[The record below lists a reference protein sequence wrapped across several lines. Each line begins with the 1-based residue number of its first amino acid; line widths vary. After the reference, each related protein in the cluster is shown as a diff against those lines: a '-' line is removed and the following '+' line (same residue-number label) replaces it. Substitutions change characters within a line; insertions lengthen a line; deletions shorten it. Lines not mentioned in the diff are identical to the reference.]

1 MPTAVKITA
10 RCLDCGASVPFDPAQ
25 PRCPKCGSEWLQA
38 EYDYDLA
45 RTIWLAH
52 LHERPFSLWRYHEL
66 LPIREAPPTIAMGA
80 GGTPLLRSIHL
91 APMLKLSNL
100 FIKDER
106 QNPTSSFKDRQAA
119 VTIATLKEAGLTEMV
134 VASTGNVA
142 IAYSAFAARAGIK
155 LWAFLTSLVP
165 QEKMREVAIYGT
177 RLVKVT
183 ATYDETKKVAAEF
196 ARQRGLYIDRGSRSI
211 PTVESMKTL
220 AFEIVEQLTQF
231 APDARYGRLPW
242 RVPDW
247 YIQAVSGGL
256 GPLGVA
262 KGFRELY
269 HMGLIDRMPKL
280 GIIQAAGCDPMVRA
294 WEQGKAVADPLP
306 RPSTHITTLATGN
319 PGRTYT
325 FLYEYVRE
333 HGGVFA
339 RVTDEEAFR
348 AMHMLAKME
357 GLSVEPATAVA
368 FAGLIQL
375 VREGVIQP
383 HEVVVVN
390 ATGHT
395 MPIESHILGDRWAR
409 HVVLAQRGE
418 GAAAEAPQEGLVA
431 ALSNLAAERYP
442 RVLIVEDHE
451 PARVLLRRILQS
463 LGDYTIL
470 EAKDGYEALEIAQR
484 EVPDLIILDLM
495 MPGLDG
501 FAVLDSLKAHPNTA
515 HIPVIVV
522 TAKSLNAREQQRL
535 LSQQAKLMYKGE
547 FLSDEF
553 LNEIRSVLAQIR
565 NGTGRE

>member
-1 MPTAVKITA
+1 MAAVKIHA
-10 RCLDCGASVPFDPAQ
+10 RCMDCGATFAFDPAQ
-25 PRCPKCGSEWLQA
+25 PQCPTCGSEWLQA

-45 RTIWLAH
+45 RHVWLAH
-52 LHERPFSLWRYHEL
+52 LHERPFNVWRYHEL
-66 LPIREAPPTIAMGA
+66 LPIREAPPSIAMGA
-80 GGTPLLRSIHL
+80 GGTPLLPSIHL
-91 APMLKLSNL
+91 GPMLKLPHL
-100 FIKDER
+100 YIKDER

-183 ATYDETKKVAAEF
+183 GTYDETKQVAAEF
-196 ARQRGLYIDRGSRSI
+196 ARQRNLYIDRGSRSI

-220 AFEIVEQLTQF
+220 AFEIVEQLTQA

-242 RVPDW
+242 RAPDW
-247 YIQAVSGGL
+247 YLQAVSGGL

-269 HMGLIDRMPKL
+269 QMGLIDRMPRL
-280 GIIQAAGCDPMVRA
+280 GIVQAAGCDPMVRA
-294 WEQGKAVADPLP
+294 WEQGKPVADPLP

-325 FLYEYVRE
+325 LLYEYVRE
-333 HGGVFA
+333 HGGTFV
-339 RVTDEEAFR
+339 RVSDEEAFR
-348 AMHMLAKME
+348 AMHMMAKME
-357 GLSVEPATAVA
+357 GLSMEPAAAVA
-368 FAGLIQL
+368 FAGLIKL

-390 ATGHT
+390 CTGHT
-395 MPIESHILGDRWAR
+395 MPIESHLLGERWAR
-409 HVVLAQRGE
+409 HVVLAQRR
-418 GAAAEAPQEGLVA
+418 AQPAPQAPQEGLLA

-501 FAVLDSLKAHPNTA
+501 FAVLDSLKAHPATA
-515 HIPVIVV
+515 PIPVIVV
-522 TAKSLNAREQQRL
+522 TAKSLNAEEQKRL
-535 LSQQAKLMYKGE
+535 LEREARWLYKGE

-553 LNEIRSVLAQIR
+553 FDEIRSLLAQVR
-565 NGTGRE
+565 DGTGKG